1 MLQYESKW
9 GSVKMDNRK
18 KILLVDDD
26 QVSLTLLENILSDEF
41 ETVSCRS
48 GEEALEVI
56 ADEKPDIVIL
66 DITMPGM
73 DGYEVCR
80 VLKSDDLTKSIP
92 VIFVTVSGNESDE
105 TKGFEVGAADFI
117 SKPYSRSV
125 LRSRVKTHLEI
136 KEMLEKYKRQ
146 ANRVNNLNSALKELD
161 NLKKRFLGVAAH
173 DLWNPLLSIRSMS
186 QTMTMSDLEKEER
199 GKFFDAI
206 YKSSNRM
213 LKVVTDLLD
222 ISAIEES
229 VFDILLSNG
238 SLSQIVLERVELA
251 EVIAKR
257 YGVSLVTKFE
267 EMPESVFDK
276 RRIEQV
282 IDNLLN
288 NAIKCSEPGEV
299 VTISTQLNG
308 DNLEVTVSDQ
318 GPGLPDNLTEKLEE
332 ETPQGRYKLI
342 EDDDMGTG
350 LGLYIAMQVVH
361 AHGGQIRVE
370 SKAGVSS
377 AFTVTLPKSPTERA
391 EPTK

>member
-9 GSVKMDNRK
+9 GSVKMDSRK

-26 QVSLTLLENILSDEF
+26 QVSLTLLENILSDEY

-56 ADEKPDIVIL
+56 AGEKPDIVIL

-73 DGYEVCR
+73 NGYEVCR
-80 VLKSDDLTKSIP
+80 VLKSDDATKSIP

-267 EMPESVFDK
+267 EIPESIFDK

-299 VTISTQLNG
+299 VTISTKLNG

-332 ETPQGRYKLI
+332 ESLQGRYKLI

-361 AHGGQIRVE
+361 AHGGQIKVE

-377 AFTVTLPKSPTERA
+377 AFTVTLPKSPPERA
-391 EPTK
+391 EPTE